1 MKNKLVIIIVV
12 VLIIGFGIFLI
23 SNSKAAG
30 NLNGDSSKNSIQEIT
45 LSIKNHNYYP
55 QTVKVK
61 LNETV
66 RIYLDASVTG
76 CYRGFT
82 LRDFGVS
89 KYLPTLNDYV
99 EFTPTKK
106 GTFQFACSMGMGTG
120 TLIVE

>member
-1 MKNKLVIIIVV
+1 MKNKLIIAIVII
-12 VLIIGFGIFLI
+12 LIIGFGIFLI
-23 SNSKAAG
+23 SSSKAAEG
-30 NLNGDSSKNSIQEIT
+30 LNGNSSKNSVQEIT

-55 QTVKVK
+55 QTVNVK

-76 CYRGFT
+76 CYRAFT

-89 KYLPTLNDYV
+89 KYLATPGDYV
-99 EFTPTKK
+99 EFIPNKI
-106 GTFQFACSMGMGTG
+106 GSFRFACSMGMGTG